1 MTDVTLVKESPEIF
15 KEKKYLVVK
24 SFLSDPLLRV
34 AYNYAL
40 MLVETGKIK
49 KGDWRFPGTPILK
62 QDVLMET
69 LLEELRPQV
78 ELATGKKLYP
88 TYAYG
93 RVYKKGD
100 SLAKHKDRS
109 ACEVSVTL
117 TLGSDGST
125 SWPIYVN
132 GPKGISAISLNPG
145 EALFYRG
152 CEVEHW
158 RETFDGE
165 HQVQVFLHYVE
176 QDGPK
181 AEWRFDKRP
190 QLGVKKQ
197 VTLMDKLKTLPWV
210 FKLQMQRL
218 RGNK

>member
-1 MTDVTLVKESPEIF
+1 MTEVKELSETF
-15 KEKKYLVVK
+15 KEDKYLVVK
-24 SFLSDPLLRV
+24 SFIPDPLLRV

-40 MLVETGKIK
+40 MLVKLGKTK

-62 QDVLMET
+62 HDLLMET
-69 LLEELRPQV
+69 LLEEVRPKV
-78 ELATGKKLYP
+78 ELATGTKLYP

-100 SLAKHKDRS
+100 SLGKHKDRS

-117 TLGSDGST
+117 TLGLDGST
-125 SWPIYVN
+125 RWPIYLN
-132 GPKGISAISLNPG
+132 GPKGVSEIYLNPG
-145 EALFYRG
+145 DALLYRG

-158 RETFDGE
+158 RESFDGE

-176 QDGPK
+176 QNGPK

-190 QLGVKKQ
+190 QLGVEKR
-197 VTLMDKLKTLPWV
+197 VTFKDMVKSLPWV
-210 FKLQMQRL
+210 FKLQVQRL
-218 RGNK
+218 LENK